1 MRLSD
6 AEQMHNGKSLRP
18 LDGIAEGRL
27 LGQLEGILAKL
38 RVYGQLFV
46 RFRGRKFSRGNDRS
60 LKLARDFS
68 EIRTFLKESL
78 GEIIGPVRHSL
89 QRIHPFL
96 SG

>member
-1 MRLSD
+1 MRLGH
-6 AEQMHNGKSLRP
+6 AEQMHNRKSVWP

-27 LGQLEGILAKL
+27 LGQLEGILAQL
-38 RVYGQLFV
+38 WIHGQLWV
-46 RFRGRKFSRGNDRS
+46 RRRGRKFSGGNDRS
-60 LKLARDFS
+60 LELARDFS

-78 GEIIGPVRHSL
+78 GEIIGAIRHFL